1 MPNRPDLPAV
11 PRSPGAEV
19 TFRLGTLQIALPV
32 LVGTLVG
39 TGLVYAAT
47 AATSSPMQPTELMQ
61 CLVAAAIATVAIPL
75 LSRRYGVAITQ
86 DALIVLGDRR
96 SRIPREAVRGIDV
109 RSTLGVRQVSIIL
122 KSGERA
128 SLRAPMS
135 LADRRF
141 EDKVRILD
149 DWCSEGPT
157 AGPDEPR

>member
-1 MPNRPDLPAV
+1 MLNRPGLPAV

-39 TGLVYAAT
+39 SGLVYAAS
-47 AATSSPMQPTELMQ
+47 AATSSPMQPSELIQ
-61 CLVAAAIATVAIPL
+61 CLVAAAIATVVIPL
-75 LSRRYGVAITQ
+75 LSRRYGVTITR
-86 DALIVLGDRR
+86 DVLIVLGDRR
-96 SRIPREAVRGIDV
+96 SQIAREDVHGIEV

-122 KSGERA
+122 KSGGRA

-141 EDKVRILD
+141 EEKVRILD
-149 DWCSEGPT
+149 DWCSEGPI
-157 AGPDEPR
+157 AGTDEPG